1 MKKLTRVDIWPPVAS
16 MSLLKS
22 VAPESLSK
30 RVSTRY
36 MISSMHDSSGMPE
49 INIYMEEKMRMEMM
63 EINICMEQ

>member
-1 MKKLTRVDIWPPVAS
+1 
-16 MSLLKS
+16 
-22 VAPESLSK
+22 
-30 RVSTRY
+30 